1 MKIVNMRTDHI
12 VNPMGYQMDVP
23 TFTWVVEEA
32 VGKKQTAARVRV
44 AADPQMTQ
52 ILADTGMT
60 AEASS
65 LGTKVDVALAP
76 RTRYYWDVT
85 VQSDAG
91 EEETSEAA
99 WFETGKMDEAW
110 TAKWIGCDESKERHP
125 IFGKTFSLDKE
136 PACAR
141 LYICG
146 LGLYHAEINGKAAS
160 AEKLTPYC
168 TDYNAWVQYQTYDV
182 SDLLKAG
189 DNAMD
194 VTLGIGWYLGRFG
207 FTSHAGDVGGYYGDR
222 FRLLAEL
229 HVFYADGTSEVIATD
244 DSWKVTRSSITFS
257 NIYDGEHRD
266 DTLPATEPEDVVV
279 LVEREDWKEAM
290 AEDAAAAKPLNL
302 TERLSLPVIAHEE
315 FSPLELIDTPAGEKV
330 FDFGQNLAGNFRL
343 RVHEPAGT
351 KIHVQVGEVMQ
362 NDCFYRDNLRTALAE
377 YWYTS
382 DGEEHVLEPV
392 FTFYGFRYVKVEGV
406 SNLTKDSM
414 TVLAYYSDVTPV
426 SSFESGD
433 AKLNQL
439 MKNIAWGQKGNF
451 VDVPTDCPQ
460 RDERMG
466 WTADTQVF
474 VPTASYLTDSWAFY
488 RKWLHD
494 LALDQAEHGGMV
506 PDVVPAFGQD
516 NCSSVWGDAACIMP
530 WALYLYHGDRTILER
545 QFDSMKAW
553 VDYVRAYDG
562 ENHAWR
568 SHFHYG
574 DWLALDNPRGGVDQ
588 VKGGTEDGFIA
599 DVYYM
604 NSADIVAKTAALLGK
619 DEDAKAYAAL
629 TEQIRSEILKEYYT
643 PNGRCAI
650 TTMTGYILSLYY
662 NLTTDR
668 ERALKSLVNL
678 LKIHNNKFVTGFVGT
693 PLVSRVLSAAGCD
706 KQAYTIIHDERYP
719 GWLYEINLGATTV
732 WERWNSMD
740 ENGMVSSTGMN
751 SFNHYAYGAI
761 GEWMWQTMAGISPD
775 PAVPGFKHA
784 ILRPVADFA
793 TKSMKACYQSAAGVY
808 RTEWE
813 VLSETRVRV
822 KVEVPFDAA
831 ATLIL
836 PYAKEE
842 EAVRELSAGTFEIT
856 YDLTEPLLTHLS
868 TNTPIVELLDDP
880 RAVDVL
886 GVNFPQIFMIPGQ
899 YQEMS
904 LRQLSAAFGGYEE
917 GQEGMMEKLD
927 ELLGAL

>member
-1 MKIVNMRTDHI
+1 MRIGNLRTDHI

-32 VGKKQTAARVRV
+32 AGKIQTAARVRV
-44 AADPQMTQ
+44 ASDKAMTQ

-65 LGTKVDVALAP
+65 LGTQLAVALSP

-110 TAKWIGCDESKERHP
+110 TAKWIGCDDSVERHP
-125 IFGKTFSLDKE
+125 IFGKAFSLDKE

-146 LGLYHAEINGKAAS
+146 LGLYNAEINGKQVS

-182 SDLLKAG
+182 SELLKEG
-189 DNAMD
+189 DNALD

-207 FTSHAGDVGGYYGDR
+207 FASHAGDVGGYYGDR
-222 FRLLAEL
+222 WRLLAEL
-229 HVFYADGTSEVIATD
+229 HVVYADGTSDVIATD
-244 DSWKVTRSSITFS
+244 DSWQVTRSNITFS

-266 DTLPATEPEDVVV
+266 DTLPATAPEAVV
-279 LVEREDWKEAM
+279 LLNEREDWKEAM
-290 AEDAAAAKPLNL
+290 TQDPAAAKPLNV
-302 TERLSLPVIAHEE
+302 TERLSLPVYAQEE
-315 FSPLELIDTPAGEKV
+315 LKPVELIDTPAGEKV
-330 FDFGQNLAGNFRL
+330 FDIGQNMAGAFRL
-343 RVHEPAGT
+343 SVHEPAGT
-351 KIHVQVGEVMQ
+351 KVHVQVGEVLQ

-382 DGEEHVLEPV
+382 DGEPHVIEPM
-392 FTFYGFRYVKVEGV
+392 FTFYGFRYVKVDGCT
-406 SNLTKDSM
+406 NLTKDSL
-414 TVLAYYSDVTPV
+414 VALAYYSNVTPAGC
-426 SSFESGD
+426 FESGD
-433 AKLNQL
+433 AKLNKL
-439 MKNIAWGQKGNF
+439 MKNISWGQKGNF
-451 VDVPTDCPQ
+451 IDVPTDCPQ

-488 RKWLHD
+488 RKFLHD

-506 PDVVPAFGQD
+506 PDVIPAFG
-516 NCSSVWGDAACIMP
+516 NASCSSVWGDAATIIP
-530 WALYLYHGDRTILER
+530 WDLYLYHGDKTILER
-545 QFDSMKAW
+545 QYDSMKAW
-553 VDYVRAYDG
+553 VDYIRELDG
-562 ENHAWR
+562 DTHAWR
-568 SHFHYG
+568 DHFHYG
-574 DWLALDNPRGGVDQ
+574 DWLALDNPAGGVDQ
-588 VKGGTEDGFIA
+588 VKGGTEDAYIA

-604 NSADIVAKTAALLGK
+604 NSAEIVAKSAALLGK
-619 DEDAKAYAAL
+619 EEDAAAYGAL
-629 TEQIRSEILKEYYT
+629 VEKLRREISEEYFT

-650 TTMTGYILSLYY
+650 TTMTGYILALYY
-662 NLTTDR
+662 NLTPHRD
-668 ERALKSLVNL
+668 RALKSLVAM
-678 LKIHNNKFVTGFVGT
+678 LKTKGNKFVTGFVGT
-693 PLVSRVLSAAGCD
+693 PLVSRVLSAEDCD
-706 KQAYTIIHDERYP
+706 RQAYNILHDERYP

-775 PAVPGFKHA
+775 PEKPGFKHA
-784 ILRPVADFA
+784 ILRPVPDFA
-793 TKSMKACYQSAAGVY
+793 TKTVKASYASAAGTY

-813 VLSETRVRV
+813 TLSETSVRV
-822 KVEVPFDAA
+822 KVEVPFDAT

-836 PYAKEE
+836 PYAKPED
-842 EAVRELSAGTFEIT
+842 AVRELSAGVFEIT
-856 YDLTEPLLTHLS
+856 YETAEPLVIHLGIH
-868 TNTPIVELLDDP
+868 TPLQELLDDP
-880 RAVDVL
+880 RAQAVL
-886 GVNFPQIFMIPGQ
+886 GQNFHEVFMVPGQ
-899 YQEMS
+899 YKNLS
-904 LRQLSAAFGGYEE
+904 LAELSVMFGGGEE
-917 GQEGMMEKLD
+917 VEAKMRQLD
-927 ELLGAL
+927 ELLSAL